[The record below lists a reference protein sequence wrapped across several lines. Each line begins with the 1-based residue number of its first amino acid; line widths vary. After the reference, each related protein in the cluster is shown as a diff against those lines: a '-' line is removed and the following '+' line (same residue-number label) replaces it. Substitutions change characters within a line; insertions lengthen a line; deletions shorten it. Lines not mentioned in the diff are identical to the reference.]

1 MTEREQVP
9 LTPEYVDAVL
19 SAVENRGVLVGGQ
32 ALAVWVSI
40 FDLDIH
46 RSGSAPISIDAD
58 FLGDRGLVEQI
69 HNNIPG
75 STAKLQLRSA
85 ISSLI
90 GVVEIPL
97 PDDKFMAIDVIDMVP
112 PLTEEHVFKRAVPL
126 STPDGKRF
134 LVLHPMDLLTSRA
147 YNLRNFKEKQNA
159 NGIEQLQMSLRVVF
173 TYLSSALTDGGKQ
186 RQVLKIIEEIARLAK
201 GPSGATAK
209 AYGID
214 FLTAMPLELIDN
226 EAFQTIRRPQLQKEL
241 DDVKPPAYL
250 KHSTSG
256 IAASGV
262 PGD

>member
-9 LTPEYVDAVL
+9 LTPEFVDAVL
-19 SAVENRGVLVGGQ
+19 AAVENRGVLVGGQ

-40 FDLDIH
+40 FDLDVH
-46 RSGSAPISIDAD
+46 LAGTAPISIDAD
-58 FLGDRGLVEQI
+58 FLGDRKLVEQI

-75 STAKLQLRSA
+75 STAKLQLKSA

-112 PLTEEHVFKRAVPL
+112 PLTEEHVYKRAVPL
-126 STPDGKRF
+126 STQDGKTF
-134 LVLHPMDLLTSRA
+134 LVLHPVDLLTSRA

-159 NGIEQLQMSLRVVF
+159 NGIEQLQMSLRVVH
-173 TYLSSALTDGGKQ
+173 TYLSSALAEGGNQ

-209 AYGID
+209 AYGVD

-226 EAFQTIRRPQLQKEL
+226 VAFQTIRRPQLQKEL
-241 DDVKPPAYL
+241 EDVRPPAYL
-250 KHSTSG
+250 KPGSSVAATSG
-256 IAASGV
+256 VSN
-262 PGD
+262 D